1 MERKRAQTQEV
12 DTLVEQIKKAREDLE
27 ADLGKLQE
35 LSMDLRARCRRNLGD
50 EVTGR
55 YLTWVNAHLR
65 ITGALSNGLRRTA
78 SMDRVLDRAQ
88 ADLEEARRRAQE
100 EARRLEARDHQRHVN
115 KLILPTSDDFD
126 EVFGD
131 LVDEEVTHA

>member
-1 MERKRAQTQEV
+1 M
-12 DTLVEQIKKAREDLE
+12 VEQIKQAREDLE
-27 ADLGKLQE
+27 GDLEKLQA
-35 LSMDLRARCRRNLGD
+35 LSLELRARCRRNLGE

-65 ITGALSNGLRRTA
+65 ITGALTNGLRRTA
-78 SMDRVLDRAQ
+78 SMDRVLNQAQ

-115 KLILPTSDDFD
+115 QLILPTTDDFD